1 MWIEPKTDW
10 MPEDVYSLDV
20 DLTRVEGNIHEI
32 RTRMEALGYE
42 VDISEKTAWTKRD
55 FLSATELNRIL
66 GNLRRLEE
74 AIHVPDGLPELEE
87 QPDQGFFTAAIAN
100 ALERHTLALKRM
112 LDGMEYRIVRCG
124 TIQSVEAALLPQQG
138 GTV

>member
-32 RTRMEALGYE
+32 RTRMESLGYE

-55 FLSATELNRIL
+55 FLSASELNRIL

-112 LDGMEYRIVRCG
+112 LDGMEYMLVQCG
-124 TIQSVEAALLPQQG
+124 TIQSGEAALLPQ
-138 GTV
+138 